1 MAPRKKPRKHTTLAS
16 SKSPAKKS
24 RRAVDPDD
32 YDPEEDAADGG
43 DELAHDE
50 QLALFL
56 RRPPAGA
63 ERVVVYAFTA
73 SGDHTMQDRSAT
85 EARTAPVQLANTI
98 MQLCERW
105 ARTEGRETRFR
116 AQWQAGE
123 RTLASHQWRCGE
135 GDPTALDGTVE
146 SFMGQ
151 AQRHLEHRD
160 RIHLEAYADQNAGW
174 KDLVAELR
182 GEVKALR
189 AENAELRE
197 RLRKAN
203 DVDAEIAL
211 ATTESE
217 LARKGRM
224 SDMLEHRVLPLLQH
238 IALKAANAAQQP
250 SAAPAAAAD
259 APK

>member
-1 MAPRKKPRKHTTLAS
+1 VTHVS
-16 SKSPAKKS
+16 SKSRAPK
-24 RRAVDPDD
+24 RRSVDPDD
-32 YDPEEDAADGG
+32 YDPDEDAAAGG
-43 DELAHDE
+43 ETLSHDE
-50 QLALFL
+50 QLTLFL
-56 RRPPAGA
+56 RRPPIGA
-63 ERVVVYAFTA
+63 ERVLVLAFTA
-73 SGDHTMQDRSAT
+73 SGDHTMQDRSAA
-85 EARTAPVQLANTI
+85 ECRAAPVQLANTI

-160 RIHLEAYADQNAGW
+160 RIHLEAYSEQNTGW
-174 KDLVAELR
+174 KELVAELR
-182 GEVKALR
+182 GELKVLR
-189 AENAELRE
+189 AENQDLRE

-238 IALKAANAAQQP
+238 LALKAANGVAASGGE
-250 SAAPAAAAD
+250 SATATAETRD
-259 APK
+259 TPK